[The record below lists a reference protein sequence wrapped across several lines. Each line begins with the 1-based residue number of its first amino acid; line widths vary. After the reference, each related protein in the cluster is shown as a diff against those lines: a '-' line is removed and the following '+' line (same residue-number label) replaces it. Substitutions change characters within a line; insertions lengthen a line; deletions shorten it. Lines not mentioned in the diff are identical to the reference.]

1 MRTPPLFWC
10 KSGASTHPS
19 FAPLARYVNFNFSL
33 VDENG
38 ELHPP
43 KDANRIEIALTA
55 QEVHE
60 VRAQVLSDAMAF
72 SAMNVP
78 LSAAWLRQLG
88 DEAKAQ
94 TTEAM
99 LHNLVTA
106 PMPAPGKQKR
116 RADNYEIEAIV
127 EQKSGWYLV
136 RWAGYHPSWEAWRIS
151 GEVGSPVVT
160 WEQRRVLKKTEALR
174 AWSGS

>member
-1 MRTPPLFWC
+1 VLDAVLRYINFT
-10 KSGASTHPS
+10 
-19 FAPLARYVNFNFSL
+19 FAL

-43 KDANRIEIALTA
+43 KDENRIEIALTP

-60 VRAQVLSDAMAF
+60 IRAQVLSDALAF
-72 SAMNVP
+72 SAMDLP

-88 DEAKAQ
+88 DETKAL

-106 PMPAPGKQKR
+106 PMPAPGMRKR
-116 RADNYEIEAIV
+116 RADTYEIEAIV
-127 EQKSGWYLV
+127 EEQRGWYLV
-136 RWAGYHPSWEAWRIS
+136 RWAGYHPSWEAWRTS
-151 GEVGSPVVT
+151 GVVGSPVET
-160 WEQRRVLKKTEALR
+160 WEQRRVLKNTEALR